1 MLETLDRVYIT
12 RGLGYKIVG
21 RVIFGLFATTY
32 VINISMR
39 FKGRERSACL
49 YIGVSYQQCL
59 KILPPYMIQYTYF
72 NPLLYQVLIHDLF
85 SYR

>member
-1 MLETLDRVYIT
+1 MNVVNEIMLETLDRVYIT

-59 KILPPYMIQYTYF
+59 KILPPYI
-72 NPLLYQVLIHDLF
+72 
-85 SYR
+85 

>member
-39 FKGRERSACL
+39 FKG
-49 YIGVSYQQCL
+49 
-59 KILPPYMIQYTYF
+59 KK
-72 NPLLYQVLIHDLF
+72 
-85 SYR
+85 